1 MELRD
6 RERKVDI
13 SKMDNEA
20 VDNLSAQIGDK
31 VRQICDEAADRV
43 NAILKIYGMSA
54 KMAIQF
60 DTLDNKPKKAPKARK
75 PRAKKNKQGNL
86 K

>member
-1 MELRD
+1 MELKD
-6 RERKVDI
+6 RERKIDI
-13 SKMDNEA
+13 SKMDKEA
-20 VDNLSAQIGDK
+20 VDNLSIQIGEK

-60 DTLDNKPKKAPKARK
+60 DTLDNKTDKPKKVRK
-75 PRAKKNKQGNL
+75 PRAKKEQAG
-86 K
+86 